1 MHLQEGR
8 PVQLQNRLQN
18 LGYCL
23 PHRFPQQDPQGI
35 LVHGAPPRAKVCP
48 PIKHG
53 PLHINP
59 YTTPSPGSNAV
70 NLEAVQATAAK
81 AERTCKAQLS
91 LNSYSAAGGWF
102 ARK

>member
-59 YTTPSPGSNAV
+59 YTTLPEGWYAMDYPEFLEERRRLMAAV
-70 NLEAVQATAAK
+70 IREGF
-81 AERTCKAQLS
+81 ERLR
-91 LNSYSAAGGWF
+91 GGHGTG
-102 ARK
+102 